1 MTASETPSKERA
13 EARNFQRRNLR
24 GKSFKGQ
31 DLSGADFSEADL
43 RGTNFT
49 GAKLQGAKFTGAKCG
64 LQKRWVVLL
73 TILSWIMAAISG
85 LFSILTGD
93 SVSDIF
99 YSNPIN
105 QIKGCICLIVIV
117 IFVILTIQKGIRV
130 GAFTVLGISA
140 VFLVVTFA
148 FAFLISGADIK
159 IDAAFQILRNKYA
172 FPNIDTVK
180 GEVGNVVEG
189 ISVEKLEEI
198 LRKSKT
204 DILGLTAI
212 GGLGANQAGEI
223 IVLLTGTLTGAFA
236 FTGAFAVSQAGGII
250 FLFIGAFAGIL
261 TGILTEAVT
270 VTVTV
275 AVAVAV
281 TVTYI
286 AWRAMKK
293 DPRDA
298 WVRRFAIAFAA
309 LGGTSFRSADLTDA
323 NFSSARLKSTDMRKA
338 TLTGVRWYGADM
350 IDRVRPGY
358 TYLQSTQIRQ
368 WLIGQGVDKNFDG
381 QKLQGINFEG
391 ADLTNASFIDT
402 NLNEANLQNAD
413 LSRAKLVQTQL
424 DKTDFTGATLT
435 GAFIE
440 DWGITSNTKLD
451 GVRCEYVFMHLPTD
465 KDPDP
470 YRKPD
475 NRSEVFEDSD
485 FADFI
490 KPIFDTLD
498 LYHNQGVDPRAIAIS
513 WKELAENNP
522 DAQLKFASME
532 VKGED
537 NLLLRLKTSP
547 NADLSQLSAEYFE
560 TYNQIKAL
568 AEEDA
573 KKLIAEK
580 DNRIQ
585 ALETMV
591 NTALKRPGFYAET
604 YNHQGDNEMAGE
616 QRKIEISGG
625 TINNS
630 GAGAFSLGDIHGTVA
645 NTINKLQPSSD
656 SEESGIKELLT
667 QLQKAVDDPQLSEDD
682 KKQVLDQIQ
691 ALAEAGQNPQDETMQ
706 KKAERAVG
714 FLEVIAKGVEPAS
727 KLAKASTN
735 VLPKIIAFFV

>member
-1 MTASETPSKERA
+1 MSISQP
-13 EARNFQRRNLR
+13 RR
-24 GKSFKGQ
+24 

-223 IVLLTGTLTGAFA
+223 IVL
-236 FTGAFAVSQAGGII
+236 
-250 FLFIGAFAGIL
+250 L